1 MSHVDGNAADA
12 VAEKV
17 SLPEKEKGTEGEP
30 SPKTLQKDG
39 EKKGT
44 LSALWSKNKKKQ
56 SMVVIDMTM
65 DDGDTAEEKKDD
77 GDTAEEKNNGGEDF
91 TIQKCHEFDLIRPKD
106 SPMEE
111 KKDDSQVVADE
122 TGKDEAVHSDSK
134 KRKRSTLP
142 DAALSDLE
150 EAFKTDPFPSQHV
163 KTALAEKHNVELKRV
178 SNWFDRRRKTARLAG
193 DLPEQKSCSAK
204 GTTTCEAPASEENK
218 GNDSAEKSQEKTQ
231 SCVSDAWLMERIG
244 VTRGDLEAE
253 AKQLRERGLLDPLV
267 DINTVKDGMEY
278 SESNLCKLV
287 VGQRCTL
294 SELVSMLHP
303 VFTLNQ
309 PQEDALRC
317 SIVDLM
323 VRKTYDPVNK
333 SLEKLQWLEWKN
345 EDSVGNGLWQWE
357 ARERDTIPRSSRTHA
372 GALKRR
378 ASKVLDRLKCIEN
391 VLNLDE
397 SKKADKAIESFKK
410 TSSLK
415 QMEEEFEAQKAA
427 EASKEAK
434 ERLKEMKN
442 LEKAKM
448 VQQKEEE
455 RRMAKEAKERQK
467 REREEAREKAAA
479 EREAERQRKK
489 AAKEEERLQKKRE
502 REMEKVK
509 KAEEAGKNK
518 LCKKTGFKD
527 QASLNKT
534 ADKFKTFFA
543 SATPKSES
551 RRDEV
556 ISPSEKSNL
565 SYYEKKFP
573 KPPAG
578 SFTQPQIPAKAI
590 SLDERPEHVD
600 LLEQWK
606 CFVSKAGEK
615 AASQREEHKKKYL
628 GLPPSWA
635 QSGDAREKAL
645 ERMEELKGSGVEPE
659 NIKVWR
665 RKFIWFPADSKR
677 PPYYGSHSLTTD
689 QVSARRPFGKEQSLD
704 YDVMSDLDWE
714 DEPEGSSL
722 SKDSLESEAA
732 NETAD
737 EEDSFFVADGYL
749 SADEGIQLEEQEEE
763 EGEPLNLDEI
773 HLGTDIASKS
783 NRQACR
789 KTLAAFLDKS
799 RRTGRPLI
807 LSRESVNAN
816 ANHGACFHADN
827 TLIAALEM
835 DILLPGA
842 VFEVPADPNEPVE
855 VQGTA
860 TVASPEEARK
870 VGEHAATVG
879 GGSHADLLPELSTYI
894 VENAALTKPMLIEGF
909 IRKQEGR
916 KITKKWINEAISLL
930 ATRSGSQWVLKDKKE
945 FVPDT
950 SVACTPQCTLKAPQT
965 TEKIGPTNSKQ
976 E

>member
-1 MSHVDGNAADA
+1 MG
-12 VAEKV
+12 
-17 SLPEKEKGTEGEP
+17 
-30 SPKTLQKDG
+30 
-39 EKKGT
+39 
-44 LSALWSKNKKKQ
+44 
-56 SMVVIDMTM
+56 
-65 DDGDTAEEKKDD
+65 
-77 GDTAEEKNNGGEDF
+77 
-91 TIQKCHEFDLIRPKD
+91 
-106 SPMEE
+106 
-111 KKDDSQVVADE
+111 
-122 TGKDEAVHSDSK
+122 
-134 KRKRSTLP
+134 ST
-142 DAALSDLE
+142 
-150 EAFKTDPFPSQHV
+150 
-163 KTALAEKHNVELKRV
+163 
-178 SNWFDRRRKTARLAG
+178 
-193 DLPEQKSCSAK
+193 
-204 GTTTCEAPASEENK
+204 
-218 GNDSAEKSQEKTQ
+218 
-231 SCVSDAWLMERIG
+231 
-244 VTRGDLEAE
+244 
-253 AKQLRERGLLDPLV
+253 RER
-267 DINTVKDGMEY
+267 
-278 SESNLCKLV
+278 
-287 VGQRCTL
+287 
-294 SELVSMLHP
+294 
-303 VFTLNQ
+303 
-309 PQEDALRC
+309 
-317 SIVDLM
+317 
-323 VRKTYDPVNK
+323 
-333 SLEKLQWLEWKN
+333 
-345 EDSVGNGLWQWE
+345 
-357 ARERDTIPRSSRTHA
+357 TIPRSSRTHA

-397 SKKADKAIESFKK
+397 SKMGKADKAIESFKK

-689 QVSARRPFGKEQSLD
+689 QVSARR
-704 YDVMSDLDWE
+704 
-714 DEPEGSSL
+714 
-722 SKDSLESEAA
+722 
-732 NETAD
+732 
-737 EEDSFFVADGYL
+737 
-749 SADEGIQLEEQEEE
+749 
-763 EGEPLNLDEI
+763 
-773 HLGTDIASKS
+773 
-783 NRQACR
+783 
-789 KTLAAFLDKS
+789 
-799 RRTGRPLI
+799 
-807 LSRESVNAN
+807 
-816 ANHGACFHADN
+816 
-827 TLIAALEM
+827 
-835 DILLPGA
+835 
-842 VFEVPADPNEPVE
+842 
-855 VQGTA
+855 
-860 TVASPEEARK
+860 
-870 VGEHAATVG
+870 
-879 GGSHADLLPELSTYI
+879 
-894 VENAALTKPMLIEGF
+894 
-909 IRKQEGR
+909 
-916 KITKKWINEAISLL
+916 AI
-930 ATRSGSQWVLKDKKE
+930 W
-945 FVPDT
+945 
-950 SVACTPQCTLKAPQT
+950 
-965 TEKIGPTNSKQ
+965 
-976 E
+976 